1 MLWSFKEKQV
11 YIHFHFD
18 IQLCFSSYFRSRP
31 IVKNLMRNFFLVENG
46 FKNSTKIPEEGK
58 SIIKNLMRN
67 FFSVE
72 NHFKNSTKS
81 PEGKCIKKLDVVTI
95 FSLMLEVDFN
105 CAFLP
110 ILAHDVPRAI
120 AMASLNQT
128 FLRNIYF

>member
-1 MLWSFKEKQV
+1 
-11 YIHFHFD
+11 
-18 IQLCFSSYFRSRP
+18 
-31 IVKNLMRNFFLVENG
+31 MRNFFLVENR
-46 FKNSTKIPEEGK
+46 FKNSTKIQEEGK
-58 SIIKNLMRN
+58 SIIQNLMRN

-105 CAFLP
+105 CAFHR

-120 AMASLNQT
+120 AMASLN
-128 FLRNIYF
+128 